1 MEQQFGFYFD
11 NKRCTGCKTCV
22 LACKDYHDLSVG
34 VSFRKVV
41 DYEGGSWSRTAEGA
55 LEQTCFSYHVS
66 LSCCHCSSPACT
78 KFCPTGAMH
87 KGERGLVSVDT
98 TRCIGCGYCTL
109 VCPYHAP
116 HINPDIKKSSK
127 CDGCASRLDEAQPPI
142 CVADCPVRALEF
154 GPIAELRETHG
165 DLAAIAPL
173 PDASYT
179 SPNICIRPSPAARP
193 PMSPD
198 GFVSNEAEIDQ

>member
-1 MEQQFGFYFD
+1 M
-11 NKRCTGCKTCV
+11 RPISIPT
-22 LACKDYHDLSVG
+22 
-34 VSFRKVV
+34 
-41 DYEGGSWSRTAEGA
+41 SRRARNVTVAPRA
-55 LEQTCFSYHVS
+55 W
-66 LSCCHCSSPACT
+66 
-78 KFCPTGAMH
+78 
-87 KGERGLVSVDT
+87 
-98 TRCIGCGYCTL
+98 TRR
-109 VCPYHAP
+109 
-116 HINPDIKKSSK
+116 S
-127 CDGCASRLDEAQPPI
+127 PPI
-142 CVADCPVRALEF
+142 CVAACPVRALEF